1 MRIKEDNMI
10 INILEAHRL
19 EEGTDLIK
27 TPLTNLTTK
36 FIKIKAEL
44 ITNLILKVQQEKEK
58 EKT

>member
-19 EEGTDLIK
+19 AEGTGLIK
-27 TPLTNLTTK
+27 TLLTNLTTK